1 MRWLTLY
8 LRCRGIPTSAGAA
21 LTGVT
26 VLWWLGHATDVPR
39 LKLSIAL
46 LAVLVATVAFGPG
59 LAGADPALD
68 RTAGLA
74 WLPRRAAHILAVMAT
89 AAVVSAVPALVG
101 EPVAAVEFLVRNA
114 AGVGGLLALGGVAW
128 GAQWAWLLPVGWS
141 LAVLLSGPASSP
153 AYREVLT
160 WMMQPAGT
168 MSATA
173 TAVTIAFVGVVIHAA
188 FGGRR

>member
-21 LTGVT
+21 LAGVT
-26 VLWWLGHATDVPR
+26 VLWWLGQATDVPR
-39 LKLSIAL
+39 LRLSIAL
-46 LAVLVATVAFGPG
+46 LTVLVATVVFGPG

-68 RTAGLA
+68 RTAALA

-89 AAVVSAVPALVG
+89 AAVVTTMPALVS
-101 EPVAAVEFLVRNA
+101 EPVAAVEFLVRDA

-128 GAQWAWLLPVGWS
+128 GAQWAWLLPVGWT
-141 LAVLLSGPASSP
+141 LTVLLSGPASSP

-168 MSATA
+168 TSATA
-173 TAVTIAFVGVVIHAA
+173 TAVTIAFVGVVTHAA